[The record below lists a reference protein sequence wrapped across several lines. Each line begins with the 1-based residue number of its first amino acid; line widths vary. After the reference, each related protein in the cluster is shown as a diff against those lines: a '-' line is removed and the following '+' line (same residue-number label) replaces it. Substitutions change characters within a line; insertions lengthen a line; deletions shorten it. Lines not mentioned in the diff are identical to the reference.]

1 VRRRGEDLG
10 AFCLSVP
17 GAHNVLNA
25 TAAIGVGLEMDVP
38 VEQIRQGLASF
49 SGVDRRFSMRGVERG
64 ITVVDDYGHHPTEVK
79 ATLAAA
85 KLSDYRRILVLF
97 QPHRFSRTKFLI
109 DDFGTAFHQADS
121 VYVLDIYG
129 ASEPALEGVTAMTLV
144 DKMRAYGHRSAHYA
158 GSMENGVAA
167 AVDEAREGDL
177 IITLGAGSVSQA
189 ADRILDKLREA
200 A

>member
-1 VRRRGEDLG
+1 
-10 AFCLSVP
+10 
-17 GAHNVLNA
+17 
-25 TAAIGVGLEMDVP
+25 MDVP

-49 SGVDRRFSMRGVERG
+49 SGVDRRFSVRGSERG

-85 KLSDYRRILVLF
+85 KLSDYRRIHVLF

-121 VYVLDIYG
+121 VHVLDIYG
-129 ASEPALEGVTAMTLV
+129 ASEPALEGVTAPALV
-144 DKMRAYGHRSAHYA
+144 EKMRAYGHRSAHYA
-158 GSMENGVAA
+158 DSMENGIAA
-167 AVDEAREGDL
+167 AIEEAREGDL

-189 ADRILDKLREA
+189 AERILDKLREA